1 MGTIKD
7 RNGKD
12 QTEAEE
18 KNKRQAYT
26 EEPYKKELNDS
37 CNHDGVVT
45 YLKPDILECGQV
57 GLRKHY
63 NKSRRGDGIS
73 AELFKIL
80 KDDAVKMLHSVQ
92 FISVHSVMSDSLR
105 PHGLQHNRPPCPPPT
120 PGVYSNSC
128 PFSW

>member
-1 MGTIKD
+1 MVTIKD

-18 KNKRQAYT
+18 KNKWQVYT
-26 EEPYKKELNDS
+26 EELYKKELNDS

-73 AELFKIL
+73 AVLFKIL

-92 FISVHSVMSDSLR
+92 FISVHSLSHV
-105 PHGLQHNRPPCPPPT
+105 
-120 PGVYSNSC
+120 
-128 PFSW
+128 